1 MPHNFFFFVNF
12 QHVALSVFSST
23 ISFVQI
29 GKRYI
34 MVSIINER
42 WNVMNVFKCATVL
55 FLVGLA
61 WLFQKMQNGILKDFV
76 CALQFVLCACKCWVF
91 ISLHLCCRI
100 VESPTRAVFFC
111 NIQQRAQRKY
121 GFQNKK
127 LSSSYFF
134 KICACLTLPPSPL
147 LSHIL
152 ALNYILSSN
161 AQMQNGKENNQETK
175 RRKNQPKQMRKK
187 MTKRQN

>member
-23 ISFVQI
+23 ISFVQF

-100 VESPTRAVFFC
+100 VESPTRAVFFAIS
-111 NIQQRAQRKY
+111 NSE
-121 GFQNKK
+121 
-127 LSSSYFF
+127 LSGNMAS
-134 KICACLTLPPSPL
+134 KIKSCHLRTFSRFVHAWRC
-147 LSHIL
+147 
-152 ALNYILSSN
+152 
-161 AQMQNGKENNQETK
+161 
-175 RRKNQPKQMRKK
+175 RRHRCCH
-187 MTKRQN
+187 TY